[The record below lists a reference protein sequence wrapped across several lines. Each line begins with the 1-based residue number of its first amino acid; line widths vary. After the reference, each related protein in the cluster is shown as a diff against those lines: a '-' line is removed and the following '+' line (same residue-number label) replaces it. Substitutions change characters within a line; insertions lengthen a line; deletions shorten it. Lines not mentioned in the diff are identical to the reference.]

1 MHDLAQVPPHA
12 SAPSSSPSASAPPLA
27 SWGSTASPAVAA
39 PGGAALTRRQLLGWG
54 AALAAGAGVGT
65 APLRR
70 AAAQGGGRVVY
81 ATWGGSWEKA
91 IRQAWFEP
99 FTKKTGIQVVSVT
112 GPDYGKVRAMVQAR
126 RTEWDVV
133 EVNPDFQWIGQREGL
148 LEPLD
153 FRIIDRSGIMA
164 GPDLVTD
171 YSVPQVVWSRVMF
184 YNTKRFSKDGHPR
197 TWAEVWDVKRFPGKR
212 TFASKTNGGSLE
224 AALLADGVAPDR
236 LYPLDVDR
244 ALRGLDRLREHVI
257 WFDTNAQGEQFMSD
271 EQAVLGLVPDG
282 RALSA
287 RERGAP
293 VEIEYN
299 QSLLTWSTMVV
310 PKGAPNREG
319 AMRFLAYALSVEG
332 QAAVAKAYT
341 YGPVVPKAFE
351 ALPRERALILSGGPQ
366 QAGKYVLANEKWW
379 GENLEKVTEKFN
391 AWRLG

>member
-1 MHDLAQVPPHA
+1 EGVDRGAGGARWPGCAMVEGIAAPAPGRRATAGGGAERGGGTSRAARREIACPGAIGARARTGRPGRMAGPEDGQRAPGARRAPGAGAAHTPAHREELAMHDLAQVPPHA

-27 SWGSTASPAVAA
+27 SRGSTASPAVTA
-39 PGGAALTRRQLLGWG
+39 PEGAALTRRQLLGWG

-171 YSVPQVVWSRVMF
+171 YSVPQV
-184 YNTKRFSKDGHPR
+184 
-197 TWAEVWDVKRFPGKR
+197 
-212 TFASKTNGGSLE
+212 
-224 AALLADGVAPDR
+224 
-236 LYPLDVDR
+236 
-244 ALRGLDRLREHVI
+244 
-257 WFDTNAQGEQFMSD
+257 
-271 EQAVLGLVPDG
+271 
-282 RALSA
+282 
-287 RERGAP
+287 
-293 VEIEYN
+293 
-299 QSLLTWSTMVV
+299 
-310 PKGAPNREG
+310 
-319 AMRFLAYALSVEG
+319 
-332 QAAVAKAYT
+332 
-341 YGPVVPKAFE
+341 
-351 ALPRERALILSGGPQ
+351 
-366 QAGKYVLANEKWW
+366 
-379 GENLEKVTEKFN
+379 
-391 AWRLG
+391 